1 MAGIDADLMREAREL
16 FARFQKADPANAR
29 RKWQSISVHA
39 PKASPWKPKGS
50 TNSDLDQVLLQLY
63 DDWIADDPLIQPE
76 AVSRIADAVAAAGPK
91 IFGRHY
97 TFAAIEMRLRRLLV
111 KRGGVKRF
119 TVKERIKMKQ
129 DRDRV
134 QLAKALMNPPH

>member
-1 MAGIDADLMREAREL
+1 
-16 FARFQKADPANAR
+16 
-29 RKWQSISVHA
+29 
-39 PKASPWKPKGS
+39 
-50 TNSDLDQVLLQLY
+50 VLLQLY

-97 TFAAIEMRLRRLLV
+97 TVSAIEMRLRRLLL